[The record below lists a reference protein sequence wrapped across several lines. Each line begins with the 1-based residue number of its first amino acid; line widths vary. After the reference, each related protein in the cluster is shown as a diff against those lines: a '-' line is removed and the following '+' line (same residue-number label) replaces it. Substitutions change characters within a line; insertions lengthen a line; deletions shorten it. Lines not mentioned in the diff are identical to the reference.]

1 MKLLIILFSVFVLF
15 IFIEP
20 AVEGVR
26 NAGNLLGALSGTVS
40 LVLGLHFNSFEI
52 KTRGVVILLLSVFYL
67 ALFFAMYWVY
77 VGGKS
82 ENGEYETVLVLGC
95 RVKGS
100 IPSKALEKRVDKAFT
115 CLNQNPDAVAVLSGG
130 QGRDEFLSE
139 AQCMKNMLV
148 QRGISEKRL
157 VLETRSTSTDE
168 NIRYS
173 TVLMREGG
181 LSNKT
186 ALVTSEYHQKR
197 AKLICK
203 RYGLEPVAKSSR
215 TKGIFL
221 PTFLLREILALV
233 NEKLKV

>member
-82 ENGEYETVLVLGC
+82 ENGGYETVLVLGC

-100 IPSKALEKRVDKAFT
+100 TPSKALEKRVDKAFT

-148 QRGISEKRL
+148 QRGILEKDLFSKPAQPPPMKISATQQCLCARADFQIRRL
-157 VLETRSTSTDE
+157 LLHR
-168 NIRYS
+168 NIIRKEQS
-173 TVLMREGG
+173 
-181 LSNKT
+181 
-186 ALVTSEYHQKR
+186 
-197 AKLICK
+197 
-203 RYGLEPVAKSSR
+203 
-215 TKGIFL
+215 
-221 PTFLLREILALV
+221 
-233 NEKLKV
+233 